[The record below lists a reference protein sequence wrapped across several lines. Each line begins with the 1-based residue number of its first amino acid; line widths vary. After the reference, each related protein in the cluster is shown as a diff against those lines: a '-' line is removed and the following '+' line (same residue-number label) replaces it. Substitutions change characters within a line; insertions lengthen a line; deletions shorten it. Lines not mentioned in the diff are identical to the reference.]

1 MGRIQSSTG
10 LVTGIDIQGTVDK
23 LIAVQSQ
30 PRDLVVDRQKIL
42 SAKQTAV
49 SDLTAQVLG
58 VQLAIKRLKVTD
70 AFAQKTVASSN
81 TNLLTATAGTDAT
94 AGSYQFVPA
103 RRAQTNHLL
112 SSGFASIDEPLGAG
126 SLTIRQG
133 GFLNDGILL
142 DELNGGSGVSRGQI
156 RITDRNGDSG
166 VVDLRFA
173 QTIDDVVA
181 AIHNSG
187 SFAVDAV
194 AEGDHLKLVDRSG
207 GSGNLKVQEVAGG
220 TTAAGLGLAS
230 INVAADSATGQDVV
244 RLASST
250 RLDRLNDG
258 AGLSINDVLADL
270 QVTFQDG
277 SSPLQIDF
285 HRLGH
290 VAAPAKGTTTAA
302 NGLDAQLKFTAV
314 QSGSDYDGVT
324 INFTSSGSVT
334 QGNETVAYD
343 SQNKTL
349 TFDIAAGQTTADDVI
364 AALANDSAAS
374 QVFYASR
381 ASGSNGTGLVDVADT
396 AVTAGGA
403 AQPARNEVSLGDL
416 LQTINEADPT
426 RLKASLDASGDRIV
440 LTDLTSGGGTF
451 AVSSVAGG
459 SLAEELGLTATASG
473 GTIAGQR
480 LLGGLKTTLLNSLSG
495 GAGLGTL
502 GTLQIT
508 DRSGATASINLAG
521 AETLDDV
528 ISAINAAGIGVTAD
542 YNSARN
548 GLVVSDTTG
557 AIASN
562 LIVADGDATGTATK
576 LGLAQSVAATQVS
589 GGSLARQLVSRN
601 TLLSSYNSGQGV
613 SLGSFTIVDSAGH
626 TGTVDLNATGAKT
639 IGDAIDAVNNLSI
652 GVQARLNEAGDGI
665 LLVDTAAG
673 SGTLSV
679 KEAGNEHTAAD
690 LHILGEAKD
699 ITLAGQPA
707 KGIDG
712 TTTFT
717 IEISDTDTL
726 SDLVTKIND
735 LHVGATASVFSD
747 GAGSL
752 PVHLSLLSANS
763 GRAGSLQVDSS
774 AASFDFQELAAGQDA
789 LLQLGDSNSTS
800 GGRLIASSSNT
811 FSGIGTGLNVTIAGT
826 STDPVAVTVSQST
839 KAVTSA
845 VQLFVDQVNKLQD
858 KIAGY
863 TAYSPTDNTKGTLF
877 GSSETLR
884 IESDLSR
891 LITGKFNGVGSIH
904 SLAELGVSVDENG
917 KLTFDSAQLEAKY
930 TADPAAVERFFSDEN
945 LGFAKKIDDAAEGL
959 VGVKNSVLV
968 NRAATLQKQLNDT
981 NSRIDFLNGR
991 LDVSRERLL
1000 NQFYNM
1006 ELVISKLK
1014 EGLTSLDSIQYIAP
1028 VNRSSS
1034 T

>member
-23 LIAVQSQ
+23 LIAVQAQ
-30 PRDLVVDRQKIL
+30 PRDLAIARQKTL
-42 SAKQTAV
+42 AAKQTAV

-58 VQLAIKRLKVTD
+58 VQLAVKRLKVTD

-81 TNLLTATAGTDAT
+81 TNLLTATASTEAT

-103 RRAQTNHLL
+103 RRAQTNHVL
-112 SSGFASIDEPLGAG
+112 SSGFAAADEPLGAG

-133 GFLNDGILL
+133 GFLNDGVLL
-142 DELNGGSGVSRGQI
+142 DELNGGAGVARGQI

-166 VVDLRFA
+166 LVDLRYA

-181 AIHNSG
+181 AIRNSG

-194 AEGDHLKLVDRSG
+194 VEGDHLKLVDRSG
-207 GSGNLKVQEVAGG
+207 ASGSLKVQEVAGG
-220 TTAAGLGLAS
+220 TTAAGLGLAA
-230 INVAADSATGQDVV
+230 INVAADSASGQDIV
-244 RLASST
+244 RLANST
-250 RLDRLNDG
+250 RLDRLND
-258 AGLSINDVLADL
+258 ANGLSINDVLADL
-270 QVTFQDG
+270 EVTFQDG
-277 SSPLQIDF
+277 SSPLQIDL

-290 VAAPAKGTTTAA
+290 VAAPAKGTTTAT

-324 INFTSSGSVT
+324 IQFTSSGSVAK
-334 QGNETVAYD
+334 GSETVAYD

-364 AALANDSAAS
+364 AALASDGAAS
-374 QVFYASR
+374 QIFFATR
-381 ASGSNGTGLVDVADT
+381 ATGSNGTGLVDVADT
-396 AVTAGGA
+396 AITAGGA
-403 AQPARNEVSLGDL
+403 AEPARNESSIGEL

-473 GTIAGQR
+473 GTIAGRR
-480 LLGGLKTTLLNSLSG
+480 LLGGLKTTLLTSLRG
-495 GAGLGTL
+495 GTGLGTL
-502 GTLQIT
+502 GSLQIT
-508 DRSGATASINLAG
+508 DRSGATASVNLAG
-521 AETLDDV
+521 SETLDDV
-528 ISAINAAGIGVTAD
+528 ISAINASGLGVSAG
-542 YNSARN
+542 YNAARN
-548 GLVVSDTTG
+548 GLTIRDTTG

-576 LGLAQSVAATQVS
+576 LGLAQSVAAAQVD
-589 GGSLARQLVSRN
+589 GGTLARQVVSRN
-601 TLLSSYNSGQGV
+601 TLLSSYNAGQGV
-613 SLGSFTIVDSAGH
+613 SLGSFTIVDSAGQ
-626 TGTVDLNATGAKT
+626 TGTVDLNALGAKT

-673 SGTLSV
+673 SGTLGV
-679 KEAGNEHTAAD
+679 KEAAGGHTAAD
-690 LHILGEAKD
+690 LHLLGEAQD

-712 TTTFT
+712 STTFT
-717 IEISDTDTL
+717 IEISATDTL
-726 SDLVTKIND
+726 TDLVTKIND

-747 GAGSL
+747 GAGSRPL
-752 PVHLSLLSANS
+752 HLSLLSTNS
-763 GRAGSLQVDSS
+763 GRAGALQVDSS
-774 AASFDFQELAAGQDA
+774 AAGFDFSELAAGQDA
-789 LLQLGDSNSTS
+789 LLQLGDSNSAS

-811 FSGIGTGLNVTIAGT
+811 FTGIGTGLNVTIAGT
-826 STDPVAVTVSQST
+826 STEPVSVSVGQST

-858 KIAGY
+858 KLAGY
-863 TAYSPTDNTKGTLF
+863 TAYSTTDNTKGTLF

-884 IESDLSR
+884 IESELSR
-891 LITGKFNGVGSIH
+891 VITGRFSGVGSIH
-904 SLAELGVSVDENG
+904 SLAELGISVDENG
-917 KLTFDSAQLEAKY
+917 KLTLDAARLEAKY
-930 TADPAAVERFFSDEN
+930 TADPAAVEQFFTDEN
-945 LGFAKKIDDAAEGL
+945 LGFAKKIDDAAERL

-968 NRAATLQKQLNDT
+968 NRAATLQHQVEDA
-981 NSRIDFLNGR
+981 SARIDFLNGR
-991 LDVSRERLL
+991 LDASRERLL

-1028 VNRSSS
+1028 VNRASS
-1034 T
+1034 